1 MPVQNKDIRRK
12 LRLRQELVLRA
23 SDGAVYVPFCGDGE
37 MAEAYAGRAIY
48 AADIDQKRV
57 ETFRKRFPDA
67 RVKAADVNK
76 EFPFSES
83 DTIYSIADFDAW
95 DYPYDALR
103 LFMSAAQTTDRLVI
117 FITDG
122 MFQAITRKRTAR
134 GPDGTPILGSQC
146 RSLQKYLSDFVLT
159 YLRKILSPRTIREE
173 SHFTINDMIYLGIV
187 AARIDNGQASEM
199 DADSLDVER
208 VLRESRDSRRMGRPK
223 WELTDERLRV
233 IEIVAEM
240 HATEEEI
247 ARALGVSVD
256 TISRRLKEKLGCTFE
271 EILKKRREIGAI
283 SLRRWQ
289 WEAAKAGNIPMLI
302 WLGKQYLGQRDR
314 QDVSYS
320 KEKLKVVER
329 IVAEDSDADSS
340 TG

>member
-103 LFMSAAQTTDRLVI
+103 LFLSAAQTTDRLVI

-134 GPDGTPILGSQC
+134 DPDGTPILGSQC
-146 RSLQKYLSDFVLT
+146 RSVQKYLSDFVLT

-187 AARIDNGQASEM
+187 AARIDNGQASET

-208 VLRESRDSRRMGRPK
+208 VLCESRDSRRMGRPK

-233 IEIVAEM
+233 EGGRLVCDTDRGVEAFGELSPGERWRIAL
-240 HATEEEI
+240 EI
-247 ARALGVSVD
+247 AVEQVGEGGLVTVPQEA
-256 TISRRLKEKLGCTFE
+256 
-271 EILKKRREIGAI
+271 
-283 SLRRWQ
+283 
-289 WEAAKAGNIPMLI
+289 WEALDSVNRAEIAEIAKQVGVVLLTAEADEHAEIAAEVIP
-302 WLGKQYLGQRDR
+302 
-314 QDVSYS
+314 
-320 KEKLKVVER
+320 
-329 IVAEDSDADSS
+329 
-340 TG
+340 